1 MNIKNHNN
9 LLELFYNQ
17 YTKEKAD
24 QIFLKSLKNP
34 NDKFSWRDTY
44 LNILKLSNEL
54 KSLIQ
59 KKDRCLL
66 ISENRPEWMISDLAI
81 MLAGGITVP
90 AYTTYTCLL
99 YTSPSPRDLSTSR
112 MPSSA

>member
-1 MNIKNHNN
+1 MRVRFSLRPPKFMNIKNNNN

-34 NDKFSWRDTY
+34 NDEFSWRDTY
-44 LNILKLSNEL
+44 LNILKLSYEL

-59 KKDRCLL
+59 KKAQLSYLLYL
-66 ISENRPEWMISDLAI
+66 ISSFGGRRENRTL
-81 MLAGGITVP
+81 
-90 AYTTYTCLL
+90 
-99 YTSPSPRDLSTSR
+99 TSCETRF
-112 MPSSA
+112 

>member
-1 MNIKNHNN
+1 MNIKNYNN

-90 AYTTYTCLL
+90 AYTTYTD
-99 YTSPSPRDLSTSR
+99 RDYELSLIHI
-112 MPSSA
+112 